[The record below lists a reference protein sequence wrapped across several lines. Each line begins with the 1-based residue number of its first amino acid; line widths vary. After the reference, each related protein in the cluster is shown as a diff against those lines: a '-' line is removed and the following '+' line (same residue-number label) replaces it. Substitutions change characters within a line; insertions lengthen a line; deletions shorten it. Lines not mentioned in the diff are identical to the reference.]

1 VYGAGYFWMLVVAAL
16 VGAVIAVAT
25 GQFGAAIGIAVLAVI
40 AGLTAL
46 AKRS

>member
-1 VYGAGYFWMLVVAAL
+1 MYDAGFFWLLAVGAL

-25 GQFGAAIGIAVLAVI
+25 GQFGAAIGITVLAVI